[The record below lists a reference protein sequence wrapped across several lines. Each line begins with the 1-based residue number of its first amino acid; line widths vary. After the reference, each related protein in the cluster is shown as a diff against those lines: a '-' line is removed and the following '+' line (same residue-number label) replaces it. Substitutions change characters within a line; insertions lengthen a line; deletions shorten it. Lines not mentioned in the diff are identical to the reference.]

1 MVLEYTVKISG
12 CTDKEIPVKQQKIMA
27 KKISKEAGLPED
39 TLYKVDGHIVS
50 PQTEIE
56 LYDGINLECGDFGGA
71 S

>member
-1 MVLEYTVKISG
+1 MLEYTVKISG
-12 CTDKEIPVKQQKIMA
+12 CTEKEIPVKQQKITA
-27 KKISKEAGLPED
+27 KEISKQAGLSED
-39 TLYKVDGHIVS
+39 TLYKVGNHIVS

>member
-1 MVLEYTVKISG
+1 MLEYTVKISG
-12 CTDKEIPVKQQKIMA
+12 CTEKEIPVKQQKITA
-27 KKISKEAGLPED
+27 KEISKKAGLSED
-39 TLYKVDGHIVS
+39 TLYKVDDHIVS